1 MTTRIPAVRPIEV
14 VVNSPGPWS
23 TVRVEQPYCAMQ
35 RQGWDVR
42 FVATP
47 FDPQTQIRPG
57 ALVVWQR
64 PLPVSVAAWRKTID
78 QLRGLNCL
86 VLVEWD
92 DHPDLFPPS
101 ILAKCRAVDFI
112 HLRYVHGLQTSNS
125 RLAEKLRIW
134 HPHVFVLENAIDSVP
149 PLRSDLH
156 TDQSRLFLG
165 NFNRECEQRQLAK
178 TLANWLNEPNGP
190 VLVTVGKSGLE
201 GIISTNRIEAHQPL
215 PYSVYRKLLSS
226 CQVALLPLQLGE
238 PQACKT
244 PIKWIEAAAESVAV
258 IGGPELYAPWF
269 ENGRFGLWAKTL
281 DSIVPLARTL
291 LSHPEKRLA
300 MIHRAHERAYEFQ
313 LEKILPWRFSL
324 YQHLFRMQGILDR
337 SLSERFPEAFV

>member
-1 MTTRIPAVRPIEV
+1 M
-14 VVNSPGPWS
+14 VVNSAGPWS
-23 TVRVEQPYCAMQ
+23 TVRVEQPYSAMQ

-47 FDPQTQIRPG
+47 FDPLTQIRPG

-101 ILAKCRAVDFI
+101 ILARCRAVDYI

-125 RLAEKLRIW
+125 RLAEKLRTW
-134 HPHVFVLENAIDSVP
+134 HPHVFVLENGIYPIP
-149 PLRSDLH
+149 PLRSHLLP
-156 TDQSRLFLG
+156 DQSRLFLG

-178 TLANWLNEPNGP
+178 PLENWLNEPDGP
-190 VLVTVGKSGLE
+190 VLVTVGRSGLE
-201 GIISTNRIEAHQPL
+201 GLLSTHRIEAHPAL
-215 PYSVYRKLLSS
+215 PYSSYRKLLST
-226 CQVALLPLQLGE
+226 CQVALLPLQFGE

-244 PIKWIEAAAESVAV
+244 PIKWLEAAAESVAV
-258 IGGPELYAPWF
+258 VGGPELYGPWF
-269 ENGRFGLWAKTL
+269 ENGRFGLWSKTL
-281 DSIVPLARTL
+281 DSVVPLARTL
-291 LSHPEKRLA
+291 VSQPKKRLA
-300 MIHRAHERAYEFQ
+300 MIHRAHKRVYDFQ
-313 LEKILPWRFSL
+313 LEKIVPWRLSL
-324 YQHLFRMQGILDR
+324 YQHLFRMHSMLDR
-337 SLSERFPEAFV
+337 SLLERFSETAA